1 MFTLFRPGVSHLDL
15 SHLDLSHLGLSH
27 LGLSHLGCVG
37 ALRMQCM
44 IPPRIRHALPA
55 IDCAK

>member
-1 MFTLFRPGVSHLDL
+1 MFTLFRPSVSHLDL
-15 SHLDLSHLGLSH
+15 SHLD
-27 LGLSHLGCVG
+27 LSHLGCVG

-44 IPPRIRHALPA
+44 IPPRIRHALPT